1 MGETL
6 SKLRWYHEL
15 SSLLAGVFLCFM
27 IGLELVNKE
36 NFDAVLQVRLAE
48 ADERKVA
55 SVEYSLAQAWL
66 YREEGHLLPYA
77 VKSGQKV
84 VGFVLL
90 SIQEDK
96 SYFVWRLLI
105 DSHYQNR
112 GYGKEVIRQ
121 VIDLARENSSCHT
134 VTMNYVIGNHKMRYI
149 LEKFGFQSVGMIG
162 QEIKM
167 ELTF

>member
-1 MGETL
+1 
-6 SKLRWYHEL
+6 
-15 SSLLAGVFLCFM
+15 M
-27 IGLELVNKE
+27 IRLELVNKD
-36 NFDAVLQVRLAE
+36 NFDQVLDLEVAPRDQR
-48 ADERKVA
+48 RVA

-77 VKSGQKV
+77 VKSGQRI

-90 SIQEDK
+90 SIQEEAK
-96 SYFVWRLLI
+96 SYYVWRLLI
-105 DSHYQNR
+105 DKNHQNR
-112 GYGKEVIRQ
+112 GYGKEVIRH
-121 VIDLARENSSCHT
+121 ILSLAKEDSSCQK
-134 VTMNYVIGNHKMRYI
+134 VSVNYVIGNHKMRYI

>member
-1 MGETL
+1 
-6 SKLRWYHEL
+6 
-15 SSLLAGVFLCFM
+15 M

-36 NFDAVLQVRLAE
+36 NFEKVLQVQVLEEDQR
-48 ADERKVA
+48 RVA

-66 YREEGHLLPYA
+66 YREEGRLLPYA

-96 SYFVWRLLI
+96 SYYVWRLLI
-105 DSHYQNR
+105 DRHYQNR

-121 VIDLARENSSCHT
+121 VIGLAKEDPNCHT
-134 VTMNYVIGNHKMRYI
+134 ITMNYVIGNHKMRYI